1 MAKPLISST
10 FLSFPKLLLWSL
22 PLLFILLYTYVG
34 GGLGL
39 RFPTLVSFISP
50 VEQAVT
56 STIPT
61 KHGPSFSPDYSL
73 RVTEQPFTQSCI
85 TKDRVILVNGTSPGP
100 GLRLTEGNIYWIRHW
115 HGLSMAAS
123 PFSDGTPGASQWPI
137 PPNHYFDYE
146 LDIGSGTA
154 GTYFYHSHIGFQ
166 AVTAAG
172 PLIVEEVRKPPFEY
186 DDERIIALSDIFE
199 KSDSEIED
207 GLVGNPFQWSGETSN
222 ILVNGQGQLQ
232 GSTTSAGCAL
242 ATISVEPDKT
252 YRFRFIGG
260 TALSFVSLA
269 FEDHKMIL
277 IEADGNYVKPV
288 NISHLQIGSGQRFS
302 VLFKTKRRSDVSK
315 SQFFLQMETRDRPSL
330 TRSYAVLEYQLANSK
345 RAPRPKPSPLTLPT
359 GEPPLTLPSN
369 TFGWLDYKLLSLPTN
384 PDFPKTSEVTRRI
397 TIRTHQ
403 IIGNGSIMWAQDDS
417 PWIESFPQEPYLVSL
432 YKNDSMEFPSLDR
445 ATAHQGIDPITR
457 VFPAAI
463 GEVIE
468 IIIQNTGSDVGS
480 VDVHPFH
487 AHGAHYYD
495 LGSGNGTY
503 DPVANEELIK
513 GLNLAQRD
521 TTMLYKYAE
530 KTTPG
535 FDMGWRAWRLRV
547 TEPGVWMIHCH
558 ILQHMVMGMQT
569 VWVMGNETEVLNIP
583 LEHIQGYLNYG
594 GSVNGNDTH
603 DPHVVHF
610 AGGGGG
616 A

>member
-1 MAKPLISST
+1 MRHDS
-10 FLSFPKLLLWSL
+10 
-22 PLLFILLYTYVG
+22 
-34 GGLGL
+34 
-39 RFPTLVSFISP
+39 
-50 VEQAVT
+50 
-56 STIPT
+56 
-61 KHGPSFSPDYSL
+61 SFSPDFIL
-73 RVTEQPFTQSCI
+73 RVTEQAFTQSCI
-85 TKDRVILVNGTSPGP
+85 TKNEVIVINGSTPGP
-100 GLRLTEGNIYWIRHW
+100 ELRLTEGNVYWIRVFNDMDNNNLTMHW

-137 PPNHYFDYE
+137 PPNHFFDYE
-146 LDIGSGTA
+146 LDIGIGTA

-172 PLIVEEVRKPPFEY
+172 PLIVEDAGKPPYQY

-199 KSDSEIED
+199 KSDNEIEA
-207 GLVGNPFQWSGETSN
+207 GLVGNPFQWSGETAN
-222 ILVNGQGQLQ
+222 VLVNGQGQLHE
-232 GSTTSAGCAL
+232 STESPGCDL
-242 ATISVEPDKT
+242 ATISVEPEKT

-260 TALSFVSLA
+260 TALSFVTLG
-269 FEDHKMIL
+269 FEDHGDMIL

-288 NISHLQIGSGQRFS
+288 NISYLQIGSGQRFS
-302 VLFKTKRRSDVSK
+302 VLFKTKRRSDLTK
-315 SQFFLQMETRDRPSL
+315 SQFFMQIETRDRPSL
-330 TRSYAVLEYQLANSK
+330 TRSYAILDYKLTSSK
-345 RAPRPKPSPLTLPT
+345 RVPRPIEPRLSLPQQPPLTLPT
-359 GEPPLTLPSN
+359 N
-369 TFGWLDYKLLSLPTN
+369 TFGWLDYKLLSLFPN
-384 PDFPKTSEVTRRI
+384 PDFPLTSEVTRRI

-417 PWIESFPQEPYLVSL
+417 PWIESFPKEPYLVSL
-432 YKNDSMEFPSLDR
+432 YKKDSLEFPSLDR
-445 ATAHQGIDPITR
+445 ANLNHGIDPITR
-457 VFPAAI
+457 VFPAAL

-503 DPVANEELIK
+503 DPVANEDKIK
-513 GLNLAQRD
+513 GLSLARRD

-535 FDMGWRAWRLRV
+535 IDMGWRAWRLRV

-569 VWVMGNETEVLNIP
+569 VWVMGKDSEIIKVP
-583 LEHIQGYLNYG
+583 MEHIQGYLEYS
-594 GSVNGNDTH
+594 GSVNGNSTH

-610 AGGGGG
+610 AGTTD
-616 A
+616 